1 MAAADEG
8 RRHESQL
15 LLDSEAGLNATS
27 FRGSLEQEGGEAWR
41 ARYDVP
47 DEQVRRCWRLG
58 TCGSC
63 LSEGGG
69 STCGWCPLS
78 STCIPLPPSHSLP
91 LILLPL
97 AHPNICS
104 QPSERFELRT
114 KSFGRDSCNVSTL
127 MVLTAVVAALC
138 GVAAVFLAWAI
149 WRVGSGAWRGWREAS
164 ARDGTELVV
173 GERGERTWQPW
184 ERSGGKGWRGFAGTW
199 WWWLKRGEVEGRV
212 ERENEEADAERR
224 ALLGRQER

>member
-1 MAAADEG
+1 MKSHGIPSNVFQSLYQSFVFFWLRCCAHHIFCSKCWTG
-8 RRHESQL
+8 PFLPFSFVVHTSQPSPTL
-15 LLDSEAGLNATS
+15 LKS
-27 FRGSLEQEGGEAWR
+27 
-41 ARYDVP
+41 
-47 DEQVRRCWRLG
+47 
-58 TCGSC
+58 
-63 LSEGGG
+63 
-69 STCGWCPLS
+69 STASDTLQS